1 MVDSGRI
8 QSIKQRLQT
17 LSKEKRIDFNYLLLV
32 YMNEGFLRRLQNS
45 KYNIHLILKGGFLLS
60 SLIESLGRSTRDL
73 DFSAIRT
80 VNNLSDVTAM
90 FKTVC
95 SVVIDDCLTFKTN
108 QLESLTIT
116 EDNIYSGIRVTVPC
130 LLGKSRHTLQL
141 DVGFG
146 DRITPGKK
154 EYKLT
159 PLLSEVPISL
169 FVYPI
174 ESIVAEKFEAMIAL
188 DEINSRMKDF
198 YDLYAI
204 FKNRR
209 IERSLLLKAVR
220 NTFKNRNTVCPTNPV
235 ALSAQYYENHD
246 KSRMWMRFLERSA
259 TKKDISF
266 TEVYRLI
273 RENLAS
279 IYQEIK

>member
-1 MVDSGRI
+1 MADSGRI
-8 QSIKQRLQT
+8 QSIKQRLQS

-45 KYNIHLILKGGFLLS
+45 KYNINFILKGGFLLS
-60 SLIESLGRSTRDL
+60 SLIESFGRSTRDL
-73 DFSAIRT
+73 DFSAIKT
-80 VNNLSDVTAM
+80 DNNLSNVKVI

-95 SVVIDDCLTFKTN
+95 SVEIDDCLTFQTN
-108 QLESLTIT
+108 QLESIEIT

-130 LLGKSRHTLQL
+130 FLGKSRHILQF

-146 DRITPGKK
+146 DRITPGEK

-159 PLLSEVPISL
+159 PLLSGIPISL
-169 FVYPI
+169 FIYPI

-204 FKNRR
+204 FKNCR
-209 IERSLLLKAVR
+209 IDRSILFEAIR
-220 NTFKNRNTVCPTNPV
+220 NTFKTRKTFCPPNPV
-235 ALSAQYYENHD
+235 ALSDKYYENPD
-246 KSRMWMRFLERSA
+246 KSRMWIRFLERSA
-259 TKKDISF
+259 IKKDISF
-266 TEVYRLI
+266 IEVYRLI
-273 RENLAS
+273 RENLEP